1 METSSSSVTVTKMA
15 AGQGRGSQ
23 GGGGDGGGVHCPA
36 QTRKELK
43 EKSHRSAVKFWWA
56 VVPLKLVKASG
67 RDHSV
72 RSFLGLDAEEWGVLA
87 VSACSFVLS
96 ASGIL

>member
-1 METSSSSVTVTKMA
+1 MA

-23 GGGGDGGGVHCPA
+23 GGGGDGGGVHCPV
-36 QTRKELK
+36 QSREELK
-43 EKSHRSAVKFWWA
+43 EKSHRSAAKFWRA
-56 VVPLKLVKASG
+56 VLPLKLVKASG